1 MADINQ
7 GRNTSIA
14 EGPGNSL
21 TLAAAGAARLQT
33 PRDDEIA
40 LLHKIFDAAL
50 DELTI
55 VRLSDG
61 VVVYVND
68 EFLKRGYTREEVLG
82 KTVVELGLWSSK
94 QDHRRLLVELRAQG
108 FLRNQEVEAK
118 MRDGRVVPCLLSS
131 TIVDLNGEQ
140 CVLSV
145 AREITELKS
154 VQDNLGATVAKLTET
169 ERQLKAEIERRDQ
182 LEARMRASEE
192 KLRKIIEASPESIS
206 INSMVDGRYIETNAQ
221 FRTTGYSNEEVAAK
235 PAGELGVWARHDQFR
250 DYVRRL
256 RAKSLVRN
264 LEADFRTKDGGI
276 RPCLISGAVIDL
288 DGEPCV
294 VSFTS
299 DISRL
304 KRAEQEIIDSRE
316 AALAASHAKSQFLS
330 SMSHEIRT
338 PMNAILGMAD
348 LLGESDLT
356 LEQRRYVETMISNG
370 NSLLGLIND
379 ILDLAKVESGKLQLE
394 ESDFDLTELVECAAE
409 TLAVR
414 AAEKGL
420 ELATHVLPDVP
431 CRLVGDPLRLRQ
443 IFINLLGNAIKFT
456 ERGEIVLRVER
467 AENAPPGGGDD
478 RSPVP
483 LRFSVRDTGVGIAAD
498 KLGTIFESFS
508 QADSST
514 TRKYGGSGLGLAIVV
529 RLAELMGGAIEVES
543 EPGRGSTFRFT
554 ASFGMPDSPQTEV
567 EPRADLANLR
577 MLIVDDN
584 ATNRLILREMLAVRD
599 VVVGEASGGEA
610 ALAEVERA
618 RVEGFPYQL
627 VLLDCRMPVMDG
639 FQVAERLMQRYGPAH
654 PIVLMLTSD
663 DASPNP
669 SRARAVG
676 INSYVVKPVK
686 RLELFK
692 VIASALGNVKAAETQ
707 SASHSAAAISQPAEN
722 RRLRILLAEDSPD
735 NRLLIEAYLKKLPYQ
750 LDTAENGQVAVEK
763 FMRQHYDL
771 VLMDVRM
778 PVMDGYTAV
787 RRIRDWERE
796 RGRPSTP
803 IVALTASALE
813 DDIRNSLEA
822 GCTTHVGKPVRKS
835 RLLETIR
842 ELTDLSTPDRTHAR
856 AHA

>member
-1 MADINQ
+1 MAGLNKV
-7 GRNTSIA
+7 RPASASIS
-14 EGPGNSL
+14 EGLGISQTRP
-21 TLAAAGAARLQT
+21 TAGAARIQM
-33 PRDDEIA
+33 RQDDEIA

-55 VRLSDG
+55 VRFSDG
-61 VVVYVND
+61 VILYVND
-68 EFLKRGYTREEVLG
+68 EFLKRGYTRGEVLG
-82 KTVVELGLWSSK
+82 KTIVELGLWNTR
-94 QDHRRLLVELRAQG
+94 QDHQRLLVKLREQG

-118 MRDGRVVPCLLSS
+118 MRDGRIVPCLLSS
-131 TIVDLNGEQ
+131 TLVDLNGEQ

-182 LEARMRASEE
+182 LEARMRMSEE
-192 KLRKIIEASPESIS
+192 KLRKIIEASPESIA

-221 FRTTGYSNEEVAAK
+221 FRTIGYSDEEVAAK
-235 PAGELGVWARHDQFR
+235 PSGELGVWARPDQFR
-250 DYVRRL
+250 DFVRRL

-264 LEADFRTKDGGI
+264 MEADFRTKDGALH
-276 RPCLISGAVIDL
+276 PCLISGAVIDL
-288 DGEPCV
+288 EGEPCV

-316 AALAASHAKSQFLS
+316 AALAASRAKSQFLS

-348 LLGESDLT
+348 LLAESDLT

-370 NSLLGLIND
+370 DSLLGLIND

-394 ESDFDLTELVECAAE
+394 QSDFELAELVECAAE

-420 ELATHVLPDVP
+420 ELVTHVLPDVP
-431 CRLVGDPLRLRQ
+431 RRLIGDPLRLRQ

-456 ERGEIVLRVER
+456 ECGEIVLTVER
-467 AENAPPGGGDD
+467 AGDAQPGGDD
-478 RSPVP
+478 RSLVP

-529 RLAELMGGAIEVES
+529 RLVELMGGAIEVES
-543 EPGRGSTFRFT
+543 ELGKGSTFHFT
-554 ASFGMPDSPQTEV
+554 ASFGMLDSPQSEV
-567 EPRADLANLR
+567 EPRADLASLR
-577 MLIVDDN
+577 ILIVDDN
-584 ATNRLILREMLAVRD
+584 ATNRLILREMLASRG
-599 VVVGEASGGEA
+599 VVVGAASGGEA

-618 RVEGFPYQL
+618 RVEGVPYEL
-627 VLLDCRMPVMDG
+627 VLLDCRMPLMDG
-639 FQVAERLMQRYGPAH
+639 FQVAERLKQRYGPMH

-663 DASPNP
+663 DMSPNL
-669 SRARAVG
+669 SRAREVG

-686 RLELFK
+686 RLDLFRA
-692 VIASALGNVKAAETQ
+692 IASAVGNKTAETQ
-707 SASHSAAAISQPAEN
+707 SAPHSAAAVSPPGEN

-763 FMRQHYDL
+763 FVRQHYDL

-787 RRIRDWERE
+787 RIIRDWERA
-796 RGRPSTP
+796 RGRQSTP

-813 DDIRNSLEA
+813 EDIRNSLEA

-835 RLLETIR
+835 LLLATIR
-842 ELTDLSTPDRTHAR
+842 ELTDLSTCDNSHG
-856 AHA
+856 